1 VQRLLEHSKAAPEH
15 RPLYGQKVTAKPGL
29 WLVGDQGVYLMSNGK
44 PWLTDQPLS
53 PTCPRCGAIYKP
65 GDTVCGSCQDP
76 RKITQVICYADECN
90 PEILPFDEWWANKQV
105 GFGGD
110 DGCEYLDAASL
121 EKALAGHD
129 DKLLMDITPKQIA
142 LLGPRQVKKL
152 DEAQPKKGVRKRR

>member
-29 WLVGDQGVYLMSNGK
+29 WLVGDQGVYLMSNGMPPIK
-44 PWLTDQPLS
+44 REASERNL
-53 PTCPRCGAIYKP
+53 
-65 GDTVCGSCQDP
+65 V
-76 RKITQVICYADECN
+76 CYADECN
-90 PEILPFDEWWANKQV
+90 PETLPFDEWWSHKQV

-110 DGCEYLDAASL
+110 DGIEYLDAASL
-121 EKALAGHD
+121 EKALTGHE